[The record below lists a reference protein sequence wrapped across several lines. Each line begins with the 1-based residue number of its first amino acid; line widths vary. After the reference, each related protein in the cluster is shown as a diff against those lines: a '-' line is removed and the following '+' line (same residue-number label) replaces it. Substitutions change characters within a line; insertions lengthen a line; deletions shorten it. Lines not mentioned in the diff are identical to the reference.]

1 MHTIY
6 YRLVFQYTVLEDVP
20 SRFIQCKGEVLRV
33 SGAEKLKSH
42 FHDFFAG
49 EFAAREVIEDQ
60 FAMLGIELFAL
71 GNANCIGVLELE
83 PPVTF

>member
-6 YRLVFQYTVLEDVP
+6 YSLVLQDTVLEDVAP
-20 SRFIQCKGEVLRV
+20 RFVLCKGEVLRV
-33 SGAEKLKSH
+33 SSAEKLQSH

-49 EFAAREVIEDQ
+49 EFAARKIIEDQ